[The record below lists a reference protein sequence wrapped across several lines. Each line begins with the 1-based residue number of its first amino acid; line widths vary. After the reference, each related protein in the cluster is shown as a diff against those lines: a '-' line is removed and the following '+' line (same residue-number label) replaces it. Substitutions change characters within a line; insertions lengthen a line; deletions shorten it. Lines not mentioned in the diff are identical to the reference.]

1 MTGAGGRAAAAATVT
16 PSGLELTLLPAAVVS
31 LAVKAYAPA
40 DKFAVVKLQAPVP
53 LAVVVP
59 SGLAPPS
66 ETVTV
71 APFGAVPVRVTE
83 SLELTALAV
92 ITGAAG
98 AVLAG
103 SLTTCVP
110 SAFDSALVPPGVVSV
125 A

>member
-1 MTGAGGRAAAAATVT
+1 M
-16 PSGLELTLLPAAVVS
+16 L
-31 LAVKAYAPA
+31 
-40 DKFAVVKLQAPVP
+40 

-71 APFGAVPVRVTE
+71 APLGAVPVRVTE
-83 SLELTALAV
+83 SLELTAPAL

-98 AVLAG
+98 VVLVQG
-103 SLTTCVP
+103 RLTTCVP
-110 SAFDSALVPPGVVSV
+110 SAFDLALVPPGVVSV